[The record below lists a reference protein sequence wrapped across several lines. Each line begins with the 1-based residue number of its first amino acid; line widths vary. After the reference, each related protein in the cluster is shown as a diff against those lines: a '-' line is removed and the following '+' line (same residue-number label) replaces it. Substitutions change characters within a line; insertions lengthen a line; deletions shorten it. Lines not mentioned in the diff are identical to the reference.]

1 MQFSIPPSLPISV
14 LSEVCSALRD
24 VVFCSHLKRCF
35 YRSRPMLD
43 ITKDIQSLTTFRRRS
58 GDFMKQLKKSKRPV
72 VLTVKGKAAAIVQ
85 DAEAYQRLLD
95 IAAHADAEEGI
106 RQGLESAKKGKT
118 RPAREFF
125 DEFEATHGIPR

>member
-1 MQFSIPPSLPISV
+1 
-14 LSEVCSALRD
+14 
-24 VVFCSHLKRCF
+24 
-35 YRSRPMLD
+35 MLD

-58 GDFMKQLKKSKRPV
+58 GDFMKQLNKSKRPV

-95 IAAHADAEEGI
+95 IAASADAEEGI
-106 RQGLESAKKGKT
+106 RQGLEDAKKAKT

-125 DEFEATHGIPR
+125 DEFEAKHGIPR

>member
-1 MQFSIPPSLPISV
+1 
-14 LSEVCSALRD
+14 
-24 VVFCSHLKRCF
+24 
-35 YRSRPMLD
+35 MLD

-95 IAAHADAEEGI
+95 ITARADSEEGI
-106 RQGLESAKKGKT
+106 RQGLDDVAHGRT
-118 RPAREFF
+118 RPAKEVF
-125 DEFEATHGIPR
+125 DDIRRKHGISD

>member
-1 MQFSIPPSLPISV
+1 
-14 LSEVCSALRD
+14 
-24 VVFCSHLKRCF
+24 
-35 YRSRPMLD
+35 MLD

-58 GDFMKQLKKSKRPV
+58 GEFMKQLKKSKRPV

-95 IAAHADAEEGI
+95 IAAQADADEGI
-106 RQGLESAKKGKT
+106 RQGLEDVREGRA

-125 DEFEATHGIPR
+125 AEFETRHGLPR